1 MRGTTPLLCPEYRA
15 LLQSPHV
22 SFNSRILKSAMA
34 LGSQGTFP
42 SREHGGLGMYD
53 EGLAFLH
60 LMGKAYIVTHLIA
73 TCYPGR
79 CCLMELPGTVNPMPT
94 STLGLRGGEA
104 DMPRSAD
111 VVNPLPFARLSE
123 LHVGHSMTSISTS
136 ISVTVVDYPPF
147 LYPLYFLHSLAPTAL
162 HPSM

>member
-1 MRGTTPLLCPEYRA
+1 LCPEYRA

-60 LMGKAYIVTHLIA
+60 LMGKAYLVTHLIA

-79 CCLMELPGTVNPMPT
+79 CCLMELSRTVNPT
-94 STLGLRGGEA
+94 SASQLGLGG
-104 DMPRSAD
+104 
-111 VVNPLPFARLSE
+111 
-123 LHVGHSMTSISTS
+123 GG
-136 ISVTVVDYPPF
+136 
-147 LYPLYFLHSLAPTAL
+147 
-162 HPSM
+162 